1 MFISV
6 MRTRMRRVVPGAGSF
21 AMLLLAACGGGMGGY
36 GSSSGSTSPMNTM
49 TPMPTTTSCSAP
61 SCGVAMVTLTD
72 AKGDF
77 LSYIVTLTSLR
88 LQTANGTSV
97 ETVPAATKIDFAQLV
112 NLTEVLTAGQV
123 PAAEYVSAR
132 LTIDYSH
139 ANITADD
146 GAGNAVPLKPVGV
159 TGNAITGTLTVTVQL
174 DNAHHLAISAG
185 HIGRLALDFNL
196 AASNTVDLTA
206 GTVKVAPTLVAS
218 VVPSDTKQIR
228 VRGSLA
234 SASAAQNDF
243 VVNVEPFHDEQSSSI
258 TGQMTVQVTATT
270 TYQINGTA
278 YVGDPG
284 ITALAALSAGTMVA
298 AFGTLQTGTQQLTF
312 TAASVLAGNSLENP
326 ALDQISGTVIARSH
340 TALIVRGA
348 TWSQGDGEFDFER
361 QDVMVTLASNTPVTE
376 DGQIGPFNASDI
388 SVGQHV
394 EAFGNAAQSS
404 SGAVTLDA
412 TAGQVQ
418 LDVTPAWGVVTTLAN
433 GSVTLNL
440 QTLGGLPA
448 NVFDFSGTGTSSEND
463 ANPTAYVVNTGTL
476 SQTGLGMNE
485 PARVLG
491 FVTPFGSAP
500 PDFTARTLVSFAAV
514 AATLQVRFH
523 DHGSTT
529 AFSKLSTTSTALRLD
544 LTNVDGDSEDHVI
557 QIGPQRIDLTQL
569 AAPPSIVPDTTATG
583 AVFTIGHGG
592 DGGGGDSGGSNGDGN
607 DGGGSNGG
615 GSGGDGG
622 NDGGNDGQD
631 NSGSFQNENF
641 NTFADFVGQLAADL
655 TGTTGVVAVTAAGHY
670 DSATN
675 TFTATRITVLLG
687 N

>member
-1 MFISV
+1 MFISI
-6 MRTRMRRVVPGAGSF
+6 RTHIRHVALRTGSL
-21 AMLLLAACGGGMGGY
+21 AVLLLAACGGGMGGY
-36 GSSSGSTSPMNTM
+36 GSSSGATAPMNT
-49 TPMPTTTSCSAP
+49 PTTTPAPMSCSAP

-77 LSYIVTLTSLR
+77 LSYIVTLTSLQ
-88 LQTANGTSV
+88 LQTANGTAV

-123 PAAEYVSAR
+123 PSAEYVSAR
-132 LTIDYSH
+132 LTIDYSN

-146 GAGNAVPLKPVGV
+146 GAGNAVPLKPVDAN
-159 TGNAITGTLTVTVQL
+159 GNALTGTLTVTVRL
-174 DNAHHLAISAG
+174 DNANHLAISAG

-206 GTVKVAPTLVAS
+206 DTVTVAPTLVAS
-218 VVPSDTKQIR
+218 VVPSDTKQVR

-243 VVNVEPFHDEQSSSI
+243 VVNVQPFHDEHPSST
-258 TGQMTVQVTATT
+258 TGQMTVQVTAST

-278 YVGDPG
+278 YMGDAG
-284 ITALAALSAGTMVA
+284 ITALAGLSAGTLVA
-298 AFGTLQTGTQQLTF
+298 AFGTLQTGTQQPTF
-312 TAASVLAGNSLENP
+312 TATSVLAGTSLENRT
-326 ALDQISGTVIARSH
+326 LDQISGTVIARSH

-348 TWSQGDGEFDFER
+348 TWTHGDGEFDFEH
-361 QDVMVTLASNTPVTE
+361 QDVTVTVGDNTSVTE
-376 DGQIGPFNASDI
+376 NGQMGPFHASDI

-394 EAFGNAAQSS
+394 DAFGNVTQSS
-404 SGAVTLDA
+404 SGTVALDA

-418 LDVTPAWGVVTTLAN
+418 LDLTSAWGAVTTLAN
-433 GSVTLNL
+433 GSVTLSL

-463 ANPTAYVVNTGTL
+463 ANPIAYVVNTGTL
-476 SQTGLGMNE
+476 SQIGLSINV
-485 PARVLG
+485 PVRVVG

-500 PDFTARTLVSFAAV
+500 PDFTAQTLVNFAAV
-514 AATLQVRFH
+514 DATLQVRFEH
-523 DHGSTT
+523 NGSTT
-529 AFSKLSTTSTALRLD
+529 AFSNLSPTSTALMLN

-557 QIGPQRIDLTQL
+557 QIGPQRIDLTRL
-569 AAPPSIVPDTTATG
+569 GAPPSIVPDTVATG

-592 DGGGGDSGGSNGDGN
+592 DGGGGDSGESNSDGN
-607 DGGGSNGG
+607 GGGDSNGG
-615 GSGGDGG
+615 GNGSDGG

-631 NSGSFQNENF
+631 NSGSFQNESF
-641 NTFADFVGQLAADL
+641 NTFADFVAQLASDL
-655 TGTTGVVAVTAAGHY
+655 TGTTSVVAVTAAGHY
-670 DSATN
+670 DSTTN
-675 TFTATRITVLLG
+675 MFTATRITVVLG

>member
-1 MFISV
+1 MFISIRKHIRHV
-6 MRTRMRRVVPGAGSF
+6 APGTGSL
-21 AMLLLAACGGGMGGY
+21 AVLMLAACGGGMGGY
-36 GSSSGSTSPMNTM
+36 GSSGGTTAAMNT
-49 TPMPTTTSCSAP
+49 PTTTPTPMSCSAP

-77 LSYIVTLTSLR
+77 LSYIVTLTSLQ
-88 LQTANGTSV
+88 LQSANGTSV
-97 ETVPAATKIDFAQLV
+97 EIVPAATKIDFAQLV

-123 PAAEYVSAR
+123 PSAEYVSAR
-132 LTIDYSH
+132 LTIDYSN

-146 GAGNAVPLKPVGV
+146 GAGNAVPLKPVDAN
-159 TGNAITGTLTVTVQL
+159 GNALTGTLTVTVRL
-174 DNAHHLAISAG
+174 DNANHLAISAG

-206 GTVKVAPTLVAS
+206 DTVTVAPTLVAS
-218 VVPSDTKQIR
+218 VVPSDTKQVR

-243 VVNVEPFHDEQSSSI
+243 VVNVQPFHDEHPSST
-258 TGQMTVQVTATT
+258 TGQMTVQVTAST

-278 YVGDPG
+278 YMGDAG
-284 ITALAALSAGTMVA
+284 ITALAGLSAGTLVA

-312 TAASVLAGNSLENP
+312 TATSVLAGTSLENRD
-326 ALDQISGTVIARSH
+326 LDQISGTVIARSH

-348 TWSQGDGEFDFER
+348 TWTHGDGEFDFEH
-361 QDVMVTLASNTPVTE
+361 QDVTVTVSDNTSVTE
-376 DGQIGPFNASDI
+376 DGQMGPFNASDI

-394 EAFGNAAQSS
+394 TAFGNVTQSS
-404 SGAVTLDA
+404 SGTVALDA
-412 TAGQVQ
+412 TAGQAQ
-418 LDVTPAWGVVTTLAN
+418 LDLTSAWGAVTTLAN
-433 GSVTLNL
+433 GSVTLSL

-463 ANPTAYVVNTGTL
+463 ANPMAYVVNTGTL
-476 SQTGLGMNE
+476 SQIGLSMNA
-485 PARVLG
+485 PVRVVG

-500 PDFTARTLVSFAAV
+500 PDFTAQALVSFAAV
-514 AATLQVRFH
+514 DATLQVRFEH
-523 DHGSTT
+523 NGSTT
-529 AFSKLSTTSTALRLD
+529 AFSNLSPTSTALMLN

-557 QIGPQRIDLTQL
+557 QIGPQRIDLTRL
-569 AAPPSIVPDTTATG
+569 GAPPSIVPDTTATG

-592 DGGGGDSGGSNGDGN
+592 DGGGGDSGQSNSDGN
-607 DGGGSNGG
+607 DGGDSNGG
-615 GSGGDGG
+615 GNGSDGG

-631 NSGSFQNENF
+631 NSGAFQNESF
-641 NTFADFVGQLAADL
+641 NTFADFVAQLAADL

-670 DSATN
+670 DSTTN
-675 TFTATRITVLLG
+675 MFTATRITVLLG